1 MAEDKRIRVSADASP
16 LQELRQNAQ
25 ALWNDF
31 NKMESTFKDIAE
43 QTVGVIQK
51 QIDLLKERN
60 ALSGGMQGGF
70 PNDTPTERRPSLID
84 PYTGRPLNPTY
95 NRTSDFRGT
104 NRAEQNQVF
113 ELQNGIFERIL
124 TEVTRI
130 ADGLEKEGRDDE
142 NQGVP
147 SSGEAGGNGGAGVTV
162 PTPPRGG

>member
-70 PNDTPTERRPSLID
+70 PNDTPPKD
-84 PYTGRPLNPTY
+84 DRPL
-95 NRTSDFRGT
+95 
-104 NRAEQNQVF
+104 
-113 ELQNGIFERIL
+113 
-124 TEVTRI
+124 
-130 ADGLEKEGRDDE
+130 
-142 NQGVP
+142 
-147 SSGEAGGNGGAGVTV
+147 
-162 PTPPRGG
+162 